1 MKNLKLIMAGVL
13 VLIIA
18 VSTIFYWNF
27 RHSPQYSLKQAFL
40 AVKNHDVATF
50 EKHVE
55 LDKVLDKLKSDFQIE
70 RRNINT
76 KDNLLWNIYRLFAY
90 NETSEL
96 KKQIIND
103 IESISNNDINNQQK
117 QYIFNISDI
126 SMLKYNFKDIKCVK
140 KEGVLATVG
149 LSFFNFV
156 NKQDYT
162 MELIMRKQNGYWQLI
177 ELRNFF
183 DILLNLDIEKNNIL
197 IENNG
202 KFRKSYNEHEII
214 VKQPQFDARKNEI
227 EKYLYTSSKIA
238 PLNDFISS
246 KLKNKNIINFFIT
259 YSHNTKGCITDY
271 ESRIDNNTNLN
282 DEIKNGA
289 RVLLVSMFNN
299 DFARAYFY
307 FKDVEKFN
315 SQEAIDRAYIQAY
328 SALMCTF
335 KGQAIYFRE
344 TIEFYLKNKNVEE
357 KYVFVSTD
365 EFMQIISGMDERN
378 EL

>member
-1 MKNLKLIMAGVL
+1 MKNLKWIVIGILA
-13 VLIIA
+13 LIIA
-18 VSTIFYWNF
+18 VSAIFYWNF

-50 EKHVE
+50 EKYVE
-55 LDKVLDKLKSDFQIE
+55 LDKVLDKLKSHFE
-70 RRNINT
+70 
-76 KDNLLWNIYRLFAY
+76 YVY
-90 NETSEL
+90 PVSEL
-96 KKQIIND
+96 KKLIIND

-177 ELRNFF
+177 ELKNFF
-183 DILLNLDIEKNNIL
+183 AIISNLNIEENNIL

-214 VKQPQFDARKNEI
+214 VKQPQFDTRKNEI

-246 KLKNKNIINFFIT
+246 KLKNKNIVNFFIT
-259 YSHNTKGCITDY
+259 YSHNTTDFLTHY
-271 ESRIDNNTNLN
+271 ESRIDNDTNWN
-282 DEIKNGA
+282 DKKTKNGVK
-289 RVLLVSMFNN
+289 VLFVSMFNN

-328 SALMCTF
+328 SALMYMF
-335 KGQAIYFRE
+335 KGQGIYFRE
-344 TIEFYLKNKNVEE
+344 TIEFYFKTKNVEE

-365 EFMQIISGMDERN
+365 EFMQIISGMNERDE
-378 EL
+378 L

>member
-50 EKHVE
+50 EKYVE
-55 LDKVLDKLKSDFQIE
+55 LDKVLDKLKSHFE
-70 RRNINT
+70 
-76 KDNLLWNIYRLFAY
+76 YVY
-90 NETSEL
+90 PVSEL
-96 KKQIIND
+96 KKLIIND

-177 ELRNFF
+177 ELKNFF
-183 DILLNLDIEKNNIL
+183 ETISNLNIEKNNIL
-197 IENNG
+197 IESNG
-202 KFRKSYNEHEII
+202 NFRKNYNGYEII
-214 VKQPQFDARKNEI
+214 VKQSQFDNRKNEI

-259 YSHNTKGCITDY
+259 YSHNTKGYITDY
-271 ESRIDNNTNLN
+271 ESKIDNNTNWN
-282 DEIKNGA
+282 DKTKNDVK
-289 RVLLVSMFNN
+289 VLIVSMFNN
-299 DFARAYFY
+299 NFARAYFY

-315 SQEAIDRAYIQAY
+315 SQEAIDRAYMQAY
-328 SALMCTF
+328 SLLICIF
-335 KGQAIYFRE
+335 KNNYNDFGVYWNEMVKFYF
-344 TIEFYLKNKNVEE
+344 KNKNVEE

-365 EFMQIISGMDERN
+365 EFMQIISGMSYN
-378 EL
+378 

>member
-50 EKHVE
+50 EKYVE
-55 LDKVLDKLKSDFQIE
+55 LDKVLDKLKSHFE
-70 RRNINT
+70 
-76 KDNLLWNIYRLFAY
+76 YVY
-90 NETSEL
+90 PVSEL
-96 KKQIIND
+96 KKLIIND